1 MFCDYD
7 IFKDTLSFC
16 KFRWQVS
23 TPSALNN
30 QSRKKKEAV
39 LLMSIESLGD
49 IIIIIMKDRGL
60 LFIGHQGRFQ
70 NRQCPAVGRA
80 GMT

>member
-1 MFCDYD
+1 
-7 IFKDTLSFC
+7 
-16 KFRWQVS
+16 
-23 TPSALNN
+23 
-30 QSRKKKEAV
+30 
-39 LLMSIESLGD
+39 MSIESLGD
-49 IIIIIMKDRGL
+49 IIIIIIMKDRGL